1 MVTVRKTE
9 ESDLPIVQEWAER
22 RGCAIY
28 PALLPPHGFMA
39 LHDDRPIMS
48 AWAVFL
54 MDCPIVQVDHVYLPR
69 RFDVAAAHQA
79 WELLL
84 STVRTFVQ
92 NINASGG
99 FAYSV
104 IEIMINPTMAV
115 TCRATG
121 GNVSVSQY
129 QKCHYP
135 VEPYG
140 T

>member
-1 MVTVRKTE
+1 MVTVRKIE
-9 ESDLPIVQEWAER
+9 ETDLPTVQEWAER

-28 PALLPPHGFMA
+28 PALLPLHGFMA

-54 MDCPIVQVDHVYLPR
+54 MDCPIVQVDHVFLPR

-79 WELLL
+79 WEMLL
-84 STVRTFVQ
+84 STIRTFVQ
-92 NINASGG
+92 NVNASGG

-104 IEIMINPTMAV
+104 IEIMINPVMDN
-115 TCRATG
+115 TCRDTG
-121 GNVSVSQY
+121 GTVSASSY
-129 QKCHYP
+129 KKCHYP
-135 VEPYG
+135 LKPYG